1 MLDSIYVATS
11 GLNAT
16 EQGLR
21 VISDN
26 VSNMNSPGYK
36 GSENQFGDIF
46 LAQSEEGGNGYPSG
60 VGGGVQTLPTTVN
73 FQAGTISSTGRGMDL
88 ALSGPG
94 FFVLKNGKGQLVYTK
109 DGRFQFNSENQ
120 LTSMDTGFLVMGL
133 SGGGENL
140 QPISTSG
147 LQTSA
152 FQTTSNITFKGNLS
166 STAGSTTSTTPDAT
180 VSSVSAYDSMG
191 TLHTLTF
198 NFTVSRTTDST
209 TSKVSLVPNSWD
221 VKVVD
226 GGNTIGTGTVKL
238 SNSSP
243 DPTADSFTFNLTAAD
258 KKVTA
263 VTAKLGSN
271 VTGFSS
277 GTTSTIALD
286 KADGNA
292 AGTLSSTSFDS
303 QGNVVVTYTNT
314 KTSTSGQI
322 AIAEFAS
329 LDGLRRSDGASFM
342 AISGAAPRYVAAGDQ
357 TQLQSDSL
365 ELSNV
370 NLTSEFSTMILIQR
384 GFQASSQVLTT
395 ASDMI
400 QSLYD
405 IKSHK

>member
-109 DGRFQFNSENQ
+109 DGRFQFNSQNQ

-221 VKVVD
+221 VNVVD

-277 GTTSTIALD
+277 GTTSTIVLD

-314 KTSTSGQI
+314 KTSTGGQI

-342 AISGAAPRYVAAGDQ
+342 AVSGAAPRYVAAGDQ

-370 NLTSEFSTMILIQR
+370 NLTNEFSTMILIQR